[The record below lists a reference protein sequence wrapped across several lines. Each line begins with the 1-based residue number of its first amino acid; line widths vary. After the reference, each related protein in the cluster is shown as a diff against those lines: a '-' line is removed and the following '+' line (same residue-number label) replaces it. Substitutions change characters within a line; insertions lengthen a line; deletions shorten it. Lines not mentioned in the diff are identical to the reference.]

1 MPLSQPPF
9 LFNRS
14 RSFAVTFRFR
24 ASYIWMERSS
34 VGQTGRFAWF
44 SRKTA
49 SRSQGKFPGS
59 AGMLALVS
67 RSLPETRRQGCLRF
81 QDICPTFFSAGVF
94 IYGAEA
100 IYGIISRRAINL
112 PACLGADAH
121 AASSAKG
128 RKVPKR
134 G

>member
-1 MPLSQPPF
+1 MELERGFRVHAIVATPLLVQSIA
-9 LFNRS
+9 LFR
-14 RSFAVTFRFR
+14 RDVPVPRKLYLDGTFIGR
-24 ASYIWMERSS
+24 ANW
-34 VGQTGRFAWF
+34 
-44 SRKTA
+44 
-49 SRSQGKFPGS
+49 PLCL
-59 AGMLALVS
+59 LALVS
-67 RSLPETRRQGCLRF
+67 RSLPETRRQGCLRS
-81 QDICPTFFSAGVF
+81 QEICPTFFSAGVF